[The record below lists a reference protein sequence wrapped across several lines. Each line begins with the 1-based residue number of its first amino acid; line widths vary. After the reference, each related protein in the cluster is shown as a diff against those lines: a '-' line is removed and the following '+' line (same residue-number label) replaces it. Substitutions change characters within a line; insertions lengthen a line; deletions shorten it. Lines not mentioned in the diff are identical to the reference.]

1 MVGLPA
7 IFSQVTPILETGTHE
22 DERTVLYKTKSLD
35 LTKPN
40 TNRKTKTKTKRP
52 TTNRLFQTFAESRL
66 VFRLFLSYLSENS
79 FSSLL
84 TENILHL
91 QGFYQNFIF
100 KINTVNLACEL
111 KLNCHDLRRVTV
123 MMSSSN

>member
-1 MVGLPA
+1 MEMEKTGKREAVMVGLPA

-52 TTNRLFQTFAESRL
+52 TTNRLFQTFAESRS
-66 VFRLFLSYLSENS
+66 V
-79 FSSLL
+79 FSSFRSL
-84 TENILHL
+84 
-91 QGFYQNFIF
+91 FVRKFF
-100 KINTVNLACEL
+100 
-111 KLNCHDLRRVTV
+111 
-123 MMSSSN
+123 